1 MRGLFLWEFGMQDT
15 FEARNEVEEK
25 LLSTQEGTLSS
36 EALMEYM
43 MDAQLFMPVKDS
55 IGIEGFTSSDKAV
68 PLTLKTEDN
77 IEVLILFTNPDR
89 SKTFLQDFPGYD
101 GGLLTEF
108 KWVLERTGSGIG
120 ISINPDW
127 PVGMDL
133 EPEMIQQLKTN

>member
-1 MRGLFLWEFGMQDT
+1 MQET
-15 FEARNEVEEK
+15 FEARNEVEKK
-25 LLSTQEGTLSS
+25 LLSAQEGQLTS
-36 EALMEYM
+36 EALMEYI

-77 IEVLILFTNPDR
+77 VEVLVLFTSPDR
-89 SKTFLQDFPGYD
+89 SKGFLQDFPGYD
-101 GGLLTEF
+101 GGLLAEF

-133 EPEMIQQLKTN
+133 EPEMIQQLKSN

>member
-1 MRGLFLWEFGMQDT
+1 MRGLVLWDSDMQDT

-25 LLSTQEGTLSS
+25 LLAAQEGQLSS
-36 EALMEYM
+36 EALISYLV
-43 MDAQLFMPVKDS
+43 DAQLFMPVKDS
-55 IGIEGFTSSDKAV
+55 IGIEGFTSSDKAI

-77 IEVLILFTNPDR
+77 IEVLILFTSPDR
-89 SKTFLQDFPGYD
+89 SKGFVQDFPGYD
-101 GGLLTEF
+101 GGLLAEF

-133 EPEMIQQLKTN
+133 EPDIIQQLKSN

>member
-1 MRGLFLWEFGMQDT
+1 MQET

-25 LLSTQEGTLSS
+25 LLSAQEGQLTS

-43 MDAQLFMPVKDS
+43 MDAQLFMPVKDA

-77 IEVLILFTNPDR
+77 VEVLILFTSPDR
-89 SKTFLQDFPGYD
+89 SKVFLQDFPGYD

-133 EPEMIQQLKTN
+133 EPEMIQQLKSN

>member
-1 MRGLFLWEFGMQDT
+1 MRGLVLWDADMQET

-25 LLSTQEGTLSS
+25 LLAAQEGQMSS
-36 EALMEYM
+36 ESLMQYL

-55 IGIEGFTSSDKAV
+55 IGIEGFTSSDKAI

-77 IEVLILFTNPDR
+77 IEVLILFTSPDR
-89 SKTFLQDFPGYD
+89 SKGFVQDFPGYD

-133 EPEMIQQLKTN
+133 EPDMIQQLKSN

>member
-1 MRGLFLWEFGMQDT
+1 MRGLVLWDSEMQDT

-25 LLSTQEGTLSS
+25 LLSAQEGRISS
-36 EALMEYM
+36 ESLMEYLL
-43 MDAQLFMPVKDS
+43 DAQLFMPVKDS

-68 PLTLKTEDN
+68 PLTLKTEDD
-77 IEVLILFTNPDR
+77 IEVLILFTSPDR
-89 SKTFLQDFPGYD
+89 SKLFVKDFPGYD

-133 EPEMIQQLKTN
+133 EPEMVQQLKSN

>member
-1 MRGLFLWEFGMQDT
+1 MQET

-25 LLSTQEGTLSS
+25 LLSAQEGQLTS
-36 EALMEYM
+36 EALMQYM
-43 MDAQLFMPVKDS
+43 MDAQLFMPVKDA

-77 IEVLILFTNPDR
+77 IEVLILFTSPDR
-89 SKTFLQDFPGYD
+89 SKEFLQEFPGYD
-101 GGLLTEF
+101 GGLLAEF

-133 EPEMIQQLKTN
+133 EPEMIQQLKSN